1 MFLPRAL
8 SAISDARNA
17 LQRLEKVFHAELMSG
32 EPFEVDKEGEWAVC
46 VKEAVF
52 EWESMRMEGNNG
64 GKKDEGEKDRK
75 PFQVRLK
82 EFKVE
87 RGSLVAIVGPVGSG
101 KVIQWPTSDGF
112 EWIILIR
119 TSSRVSYKGLLG
131 R

>member
-32 EPFEVDKEGEWAVC
+32 EPFRVDKEGEWAVY
-46 VKEAVF
+46 VKGAVF
-52 EWESMRMEGNNG
+52 EWESVRMEGNNG
-64 GKKDEGEKDRK
+64 GKKDEEEKDRK

-101 KVIQWPTSDGF
+101 KVTQWPTSDGF
-112 EWIILIR
+112 EWIILI
-119 TSSRVSYKGLLG
+119 
-131 R
+131 